1 MPEEIKRDFSK
12 MIDIFSPTAAETQT
26 TTAAVKEYNISE
38 LPISLLRNFPNHP
51 FALYQGEKFDDL
63 VESVKAHGVL
73 TPLLIRKLSDD
84 TYQILSGHN
93 RSRAAQAAGFRTV
106 PCIILENLTDDDALM
121 IVLDSNTKQRGITE
135 MKISEQAHSGTR
147 I

>member
-51 FALYQGEKFDDL
+51 FALYEGEKFDDL
-63 VESVKAHGVL
+63 VESVKA
-73 TPLLIRKLSDD
+73 P
-84 TYQILSGHN
+84 Y
-93 RSRAAQAAGFRTV
+93 
-106 PCIILENLTDDDALM
+106 
-121 IVLDSNTKQRGITE
+121 
-135 MKISEQAHSGTR
+135 
-147 I
+147 